1 MLSALRCSLI
11 KLGSSHTK
19 SCGRE
24 QEPSTQP
31 SLRAKYVLPFVDHQ
45 AKEDASEL
53 IAQSKELDADIKRQ
67 EEEEKE
73 CKLAVDKAIVPI
85 GNLVHD
91 SVPIDNDEVHAERP
105 VPIRNSVL
113 FACRKRSS

>member
-1 MLSALRCSLI
+1 M
-11 KLGSSHTK
+11 KNGGHE
-19 SCGRE
+19 RE
-24 QEPSTQP
+24 FTTYP
-31 SLRAKYVLPFVDHQ
+31 SLRADYKLLFIGYQ

-91 SVPIDNDEVHAERP
+91 SVPIDNDEVRAERP
-105 VPIRNSVL
+105 VAIGDPVL
-113 FACRKRSS
+113 SSCK

>member
-1 MLSALRCSLI
+1 M
-11 KLGSSHTK
+11 K

-31 SLRAKYVLPFVDHQ
+31 NLRANYILSFVDRQ

-91 SVPIDNDEVHAERP
+91 SVPIDNDEVRAERLFAIRDP
-105 VPIRNSVL
+105 VLS
-113 FACRKRSS
+113 ACRKRCSYCRIQWD